1 MVTAATTTRRTV
13 VALAGRR
20 IDAAGSS
27 DRRFPIDRIDQVRA
41 ELQLLFEQENVVFLV
56 CSAACGAD
64 LIALDVAQKSGI
76 DYRIVLPFSVE
87 RFRQSSVVDRPGDWG
102 LLFDQIMREV
112 PSRALIVLPEVAADD
127 EAYAGANSEI
137 VRLAAKIAAPDTAL
151 AIVVWEG
158 QSRQGSDATASFLK
172 LAEEAGMKRKV
183 VRTC

>member
-1 MVTAATTTRRTV
+1 MVTASTTSRKAV

-27 DRRFPIDRIDQVRA
+27 DRRFPIDRINQVRA
-41 ELQLLFEQENVVFLV
+41 DLQSLFEQENVGFLV

-64 LIALDVAQKSGI
+64 LIALDLAQKASIG
-76 DYRIVLPFSVE
+76 YRIILPFSAE

-102 LLFDQIMREV
+102 LLFDQIMRKV
-112 PSRALIVLPEVAADD
+112 PRGALIVLPGVAADGD
-127 EAYAGANSEI
+127 VYAGANKEI
-137 VRLAAKIAAPDTAL
+137 IRQAAITAAPDTAL

-158 QSRQGSDATASFLK
+158 QPRRGSDATASFLK
-172 LAEEAGMKRKV
+172 LAEEAGMKSKV